1 MTAMVWIAAVFFAA
15 AGVGLILKRRTAANV
30 QSFLAGGSM
39 HPGCAVAEGIAVIL
53 LGVLVVVAW
62 VRGWV

>member
-1 MTAMVWIAAVFFAA
+1 MVWIAAVFFAA
-15 AGVGLILKRRTAANV
+15 AGTALILMRRSAANV

-39 HPGCAVAEGIAVIL
+39 HPGCAVAEGIAVIV

-62 VRGWV
+62 LRDWI